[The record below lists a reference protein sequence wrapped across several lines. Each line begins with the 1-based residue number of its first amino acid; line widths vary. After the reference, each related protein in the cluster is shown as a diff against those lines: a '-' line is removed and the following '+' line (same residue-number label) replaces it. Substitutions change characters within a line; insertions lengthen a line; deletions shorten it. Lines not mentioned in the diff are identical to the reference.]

1 MTVPIVGREARSTRR
16 LRLLN
21 LIARASEELMSLER
35 ADRRGPALNIVEPA
49 SSALATPGSPQH
61 MREWARE
68 QGLEVGNAGRL
79 PATIRDAY
87 EAAHTTEETR

>member
-1 MTVPIVGREARSTRR
+1 
-16 LRLLN
+16 
-21 LIARASEELMSLER
+21 
-35 ADRRGPALNIVEPA
+35 
-49 SSALATPGSPQH
+49 

-87 EAAHTTEETR
+87 EAAHTTEETP

>member
-35 ADRRGPALNIVEPA
+35 ADRRGPALNIGVVRAGHPRVP
-49 SSALATPGSPQH
+49 SAHA
-61 MREWARE
+61 
-68 QGLEVGNAGRL
+68 
-79 PATIRDAY
+79 
-87 EAAHTTEETR
+87 